1 MSTEFSNMTYD
12 NNYIRALH
20 NIKSVITSV
29 ITEEDLRA
37 GSRVWQDNQPM
48 WQTTDDMLFENIEDA
63 ISHQI
68 KVDTE
73 GS

>member
-1 MSTEFSNMTYD
+1 MTYD

-29 ITEEDLRA
+29 TTEEDLRA
-37 GSRVWQDNQPM
+37 GSRVWQDNQAM
-48 WQTTDDMLFENIEDA
+48 WQTTDDRLFENIEDA

>member
-37 GSRVWQDNQPM
+37 GSRVWQDNQAM
-48 WQTTDDMLFENIEDA
+48 WQTTDDRLFENIEDA